1 MSKTPK
7 NKSCDDDPERLART
21 IFVGNLPLSITR
33 KVIKCKRNQETWKPL
48 YFFVHTWKKMTY
60 HVECRFHIPGV
71 PKNTGHCLISCNV
84 KAIKAIA
91 MK

>member
-33 KVIKCKRNQETWKPL
+33 KVIKLKKETWKQF

-60 HVECRFHIPGV
+60 YVDCRFHID
-71 PKNTGHCLISCNV
+71 LL
-84 KAIKAIA
+84 
-91 MK
+91 